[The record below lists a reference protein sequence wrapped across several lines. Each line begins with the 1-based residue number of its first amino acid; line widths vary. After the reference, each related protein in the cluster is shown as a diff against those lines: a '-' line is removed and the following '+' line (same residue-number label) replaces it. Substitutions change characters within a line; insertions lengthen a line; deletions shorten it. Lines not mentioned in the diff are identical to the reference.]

1 MYNCSRHHMES
12 LHRDKYQALECKDN
26 SLMVLC
32 LISFQSKTRL
42 HMTQMELILQSGSS
56 NACPN
61 HNQAFISMQ
70 QRLQS
75 KKPNYISPDSIVSEC
90 NRYCYTHEET
100 QNVEVALETRRLYL
114 GNPFHF
120 LDQLQQHF
128 YPRFIS
134 MSCTRSNGRHFSQH
148 SPTVWLSMSVNCPV
162 PGYRVSNFGSVTL
175 EKFCKTTKYLYKICL
190 VNNQ

>member
-1 MYNCSRHHMES
+1 MQRFNTKLLQIIILQTLPNSYHKSSYAKQYLKMYNRSRHHMES
-12 LHRDKYQALECKDN
+12 LPRDKYQALECKDN

-114 GNPFHF
+114 GNPFISWISYSSISTHGSLARHVPIAMEGTF
-120 LDQLQQHF
+120 L
-128 YPRFIS
+128 S
-134 MSCTRSNGRHFSQH
+134 
-148 SPTVWLSMSVNCPV
+148 TVPQC
-162 PGYRVSNFGSVTL
+162 G
-175 EKFCKTTKYLYKICL
+175 
-190 VNNQ
+190 